1 MNDTETKV
9 DKQGVHEILRLL
21 ACSDLRKNLAEA
33 LRDGKKLTL
42 SELSEHV
49 GASSPAAVH
58 ALRELGKENLIQQD
72 EKRNYSLTNIG
83 EIVVRKL
90 EEINLTILT
99 LSNERQFWLEHDLSD
114 VPKNMLD
121 KLGCLADSTVLSSTP
136 SDLFKNFSTF
146 YTLLGNANEIYGVS
160 PIFIEDYTIQFIKLV
175 AKNIKIEL
183 IVTPDVLD
191 AILRT
196 ADRTELK
203 NALQGS
209 LKLFKI
215 ERRPSA
221 AFTVTDYFFILGFFR
236 PDMNYDW
243 SNELLSYSPDAM
255 EWGRKLFA
263 YYVKESEPFIL

>member
-1 MNDTETKV
+1 MNDSETKV

-21 ACSDLRKNLAEA
+21 ACSDLRKNLAET

-83 EIVVRKL
+83 EIVVRRL
-90 EEINLTILT
+90 EEVNLTILT

-121 KLGCLADSTVLSSTP
+121 KLGCLADSTLLSSTS
-136 SDLFKNFSTF
+136 SDLLKNFSTF

-215 ERRPSA
+215 ERRPA

-243 SNELLSYSPDAM
+243 SNELLSYSPNAM
-255 EWGRKLFA
+255 EWGRELFA
-263 YYVKESEPFIL
+263 YYVKQSETVIL